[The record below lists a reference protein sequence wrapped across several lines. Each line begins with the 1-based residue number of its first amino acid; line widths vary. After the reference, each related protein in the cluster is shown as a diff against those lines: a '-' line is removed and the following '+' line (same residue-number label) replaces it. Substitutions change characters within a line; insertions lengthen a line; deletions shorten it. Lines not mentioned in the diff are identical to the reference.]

1 MRFEGRAAGLR
12 DGEDGLGLLEPLV
25 HLELEPRVFP
35 GEPPPLEHAPDD
47 AGQARQLDRLQ
58 DVADRVAFHGL
69 HGGVGGGLPR
79 HDENVRIAALAKG
92 RAHDLDP
99 VHVGEAE
106 IEEHEGHGGG
116 AEAAQGLGTGA
127 RDETAVAL
135 ALETLLERLGDE
147 LLVVHDENRL
157 AVRDG
162 HLVRARAGSMAPVWA
177 LPVVIGRGRQNRRHP
192 LPICA
197 SLLDFR
203 APDRAV

>member
-12 DGEDGLGLLEPLV
+12 DGEDGFGLLEPLV

-79 HDENVRIAALAKG
+79 HDENVGIAALAKG

-106 IEEHEGHGGG
+106 IEEHESLG
-116 AEAAQGLGTGA
+116 AGA

-135 ALETLLERLGDE
+135 ALEAFLERLGDE